1 MKGQKHSRNKTDAIP
16 KPVLPFEEILSDEE
30 IEQIKSHSNV
40 VNYMKNDV
48 IFKQDTRTSHM
59 MYILSGLIKIYRES
73 RSNKTKIVKLGIPGE
88 FLGMNSVFGEET
100 FSYSA
105 AALEKTMVYIIDRE
119 AFENLILNNGR
130 YSHQLLKTITAENL
144 QIFKRL
150 ISQSQKQLPG
160 RIADIIMY
168 FSENIYGT
176 HNFSF
181 PLTRTELAELAGTT
195 KESLIRTLTEFK
207 NDKIIELEGK
217 EVRIKSYDI
226 IKTLSRL
233 G

>member
-1 MKGQKHSRNKTDAIP
+1 MREQKNIENKPEESNAII
-16 KPVLPFEEILSDEE
+16 PFENILNEEE
-30 IEQIKSHSNV
+30 IERIKSHSNV
-40 VNYMKNDV
+40 VNYLKNDV
-48 IFKQDTRTSHM
+48 IFKQNTRTSHV

-73 RSNKTKIVKLGIPGE
+73 KNNKTKIIKLGISGE
-88 FLGMNSVFGEET
+88 FLGLNSVFGEET
-100 FSYSA
+100 FSYSS
-105 AALEKTMVYIIDRE
+105 AALEKTVVYIIDRSV
-119 AFENLILNNGR
+119 FENVISNNGQ
-130 YSHQLLKTITAENL
+130 YAHEILKTITSENL
-144 QIFKRL
+144 GIFKRL

-168 FSENIYGT
+168 FSEKIYHS
-176 HNFSF
+176 HNFDF

-207 NDKIIELEGK
+207 NDKIIELDGK
-217 EVRIKSYDI
+217 KVNIKSYDI

>member
-1 MKGQKHSRNKTDAIP
+1 MKEQKNFIENQIEGNHSIIP
-16 KPVLPFEEILSDEE
+16 FKNILNEEDIR
-30 IEQIKSHSNV
+30 QIKSHSNV
-40 VNYMKNDV
+40 VNYLKNDV
-48 IFKQDTRTSHM
+48 IFKQNTRTSHV

-73 RSNKTKIVKLGIPGE
+73 RNNKTKIIKLGIPGE
-88 FLGMNSVFGEET
+88 FLGLNSIFGEET

-105 AALEKTMVYIIDRE
+105 AALEKSMVYIIDRDV
-119 AFENLILNNGR
+119 FEKIILNNGQ
-130 YSHQLLKTITAENL
+130 YSHELLKTITSEDL
-144 QIFKRL
+144 EIFKRL

-160 RIADIIMY
+160 RIADIIIY
-168 FSENIYGT
+168 FSEKIYDS

-217 EVRIKSYDI
+217 KVNIKSYDI
-226 IKTLSRL
+226 VKTLSRL

>member
-1 MKGQKHSRNKTDAIP
+1 MKEQNNIDHKTQKSNNIII
-16 KPVLPFEEILSDEE
+16 PFENILEDEE

-40 VNYMKNDV
+40 VNYHKNDV
-48 IFKQDTRTSHM
+48 IFKQNTRTSHV

-73 RSNKTKIVKLGIPGE
+73 KNNKTKIIKLGIPAE
-88 FLGMNSVFGEET
+88 FLGLNSVFGEET

-105 AALEKTMVYIIDRE
+105 AALENTMVYIIDRE
-119 AFENLILNNGR
+119 VFESIILNNGK
-130 YSHQLLKTITAENL
+130 YSHEILKTITAENL
-144 QIFKRL
+144 GIFKRL

-168 FSENIYGT
+168 FAETIYDS

-207 NDKIIELEGK
+207 HDKIIELEGK
-217 EVRIKSYDI
+217 KVNIKSYDI

>member
-1 MKGQKHSRNKTDAIP
+1 MSEQKNIENKTGENTDAII
-16 KPVLPFEEILSDEE
+16 PFDNILNDEE
-30 IEQIKSHSNV
+30 IEHIKNHSNV
-40 VNYMKNDV
+40 VHYLKNDV
-48 IFKQDTRTSHM
+48 IFKQNTRTSHV

-73 RSNKTKIVKLGIPGE
+73 KNNKTKIIKLGISGE
-88 FLGMNSVFGEET
+88 FLGLNSVFGEET

-105 AALEKTMVYIIDRE
+105 AALEKTVVYIIDRSV
-119 AFENLILNNGR
+119 FENVIVNNGQ
-130 YSHQLLKTITAENL
+130 YAHEILKTITSENL
-144 QIFKRL
+144 SIFKRL

-168 FSENIYGT
+168 FSEKIYHS
-176 HNFSF
+176 HNFDF

-217 EVRIKSYDI
+217 KVNIKSYDI
-226 IKTLSRL
+226 IETLSRL